1 MTLREIAA
9 EAGVSISTVSRVIN
23 QNTKSP
29 VSKEVQDRIW
39 EIAKRTNYV
48 PRHSKKNTSDS
59 SDLSS
64 TEQLHS
70 IACLFARVPD
80 GASDYFFSTLAKN
93 IEQEA
98 FRHNYILKYTFSAF
112 DIDDPFTLRLIESN
126 NIDGIAVLGR
136 CDKELLKFLKKHFQ
150 YVVYSGLNNLDA
162 KYDQIICDG
171 TQISYD
177 VVTRLIEQGHT
188 KIAYIGETQ
197 NENRYAGYCSALAD
211 AGISVNQK
219 YIANIVHST
228 EEGYKGVH
236 HLLNNGC
243 DATAFFCAD
252 DITAIG
258 AMKAIKEHG
267 LHIPEDVSVAS
278 IDDIDTAQY
287 LTPPLTT
294 THIPLDEMGQMAAKV
309 LIDRIEGG
317 HTKHLKILFPYD
329 IMERKS
335 TAALRKIHDNPQK

>member
-23 QNTKSP
+23 QNTNSP
-29 VSKEVQDRIW
+29 VSKEVRERIL
-39 EIAKRTNYV
+39 EIAERTNYV
-48 PRHSKKNTSDS
+48 PRHAKRSTAELSDS
-59 SDLSS
+59 PSV
-64 TEQLHS
+64 QPLHS
-70 IACLFARVPD
+70 IACLFARDPK
-80 GASDYFFSTLAKN
+80 GASDYFFSTLAKS

-112 DIDDPFTLRLIESN
+112 DIDDPYTLQLIAGHD
-126 NIDGIAVLGR
+126 IDGIAVLGR

-171 TQISYD
+171 AEISYD
-177 VVTRLIEQGHT
+177 VVTHLIEQGHK
-188 KIAYIGETQ
+188 KIAYIGESQ
-197 NENRYAGYCSALAD
+197 NENRYTGYCSALTK
-211 AGISVNQK
+211 AGISIDPK
-219 YIANIVHST
+219 YVTNIVQST
-228 EEGYKGVH
+228 EEGYKSVYQ
-236 HLLNNGC
+236 LLDNGC

-267 LHIPEDVSVAS
+267 LRIPEDVSVAS

-294 THIPLDEMGQMAAKV
+294 THFPLNEMGQMAAKI

-317 HTKHLKILFPYD
+317 HTKHVKILFPYD
-329 IMERKS
+329 LIERSS
-335 TAALRKIHDNPQK
+335 TAGPKKS

>member
-80 GASDYFFSTLAKN
+80 GASDYFFSTLAKS

-112 DIDDPFTLRLIESN
+112 DIDDP
-126 NIDGIAVLGR
+126 
-136 CDKELLKFLKKHFQ
+136 LL
-150 YVVYSGLNNLDA
+150 
-162 KYDQIICDG
+162 
-171 TQISYD
+171 
-177 VVTRLIEQGHT
+177 
-188 KIAYIGETQ
+188 
-197 NENRYAGYCSALAD
+197 
-211 AGISVNQK
+211 
-219 YIANIVHST
+219 
-228 EEGYKGVH
+228 
-236 HLLNNGC
+236 
-243 DATAFFCAD
+243 
-252 DITAIG
+252 
-258 AMKAIKEHG
+258 
-267 LHIPEDVSVAS
+267 
-278 IDDIDTAQY
+278 
-287 LTPPLTT
+287 
-294 THIPLDEMGQMAAKV
+294 
-309 LIDRIEGG
+309 
-317 HTKHLKILFPYD
+317 
-329 IMERKS
+329 
-335 TAALRKIHDNPQK
+335 

>member
-29 VSKEVQDRIW
+29 VSREVQDRIW
-39 EIAKRTNYV
+39 EIAKRTNYI
-48 PRHSKKNTSDS
+48 PRHSKKSSEET

-64 TEQLHS
+64 AEPLHS
-70 IACLFARVPD
+70 IACLYARVPD
-80 GASDYFFSTLAKN
+80 GESDYFFSTLARN
-93 IEQEA
+93 IEKEA
-98 FRHNYILKYTFSAF
+98 FRHNYVLKYTFSAF
-112 DIDDPFTLRLIESN
+112 DIDDPFTLQLIAGN
-126 NIDGIAVLGR
+126 DIDGIAVLGR
-136 CDKELLKFLKKHFQ
+136 CDKDLLKFLKKHFQ

-177 VVTRLIEQGHT
+177 VVTHLLQQGHR
-188 KIAYIGETQ
+188 KIAYIGEIQ
-197 NENRYAGYCSALAD
+197 NENRYVGYCSALKD
-211 AGISVNQK
+211 AGIPVNEK
-219 YIANIVHST
+219 YIADIVLST
-228 EEGYKGVH
+228 EEGYRGVCR
-236 HLLNNGC
+236 LLDEGC

-267 LHIPEDVSVAS
+267 LRIPEDVSIAS

-287 LTPPLTT
+287 LTPTLTT

-317 HTKHLKILFPYD
+317 HDKHIKVMFPYE
-329 IMERKS
+329 IIERNS
-335 TAALRKIHDNPQK
+335 TAALSES

>member
-1 MTLREIAA
+1 MTLKEIAA

-23 QNTKSP
+23 QNTNSP
-29 VSKEVQDRIW
+29 VSKEVKERIL
-39 EIAKRTNYV
+39 EIAKRNNYV
-48 PRHSKKNTSDS
+48 PKHAKKGTAEASDS
-59 SDLSS
+59 SPAK
-64 TEQLHS
+64 QLHS

-80 GASDYFFSTLAKN
+80 GTSDYFFSTLAKS

-112 DIDDPFTLRLIESN
+112 DIDDPSTLQLIASN
-126 NIDGIAVLGR
+126 DIDGIAVLGR
-136 CDKELLKFLKKHFQ
+136 CDKDLLKFLKKHFQ

-171 TQISYD
+171 AEISQT
-177 VVTRLIEQGHT
+177 VVTHLIEQGHT
-188 KIAYIGETQ
+188 KIAYIGESQ
-197 NENRYAGYCSALAD
+197 NENRYTGYCSALEK
-211 AGISVNQK
+211 AGISINPD
-219 YIANIVHST
+219 YITDIVQST
-228 EEGYKGVH
+228 EEGYKGVRA
-236 HLLNNGC
+236 LLDNGC

-267 LHIPEDVSVAS
+267 LRIPEDVSIAS

-287 LTPPLTT
+287 LTPSLTT
-294 THIPLDEMGQMAAKV
+294 THIPLDEMGQMAAKI

-317 HTKHLKILFPYD
+317 HSKHVKILFPYD
-329 IMERKS
+329 IIERNS
-335 TAALRKIHDNPQK
+335 TAEPKKI

>member
-23 QNTKSP
+23 QSTNSP
-29 VSKEVQDRIW
+29 VSREVQDRIW
-39 EIAKRTNYV
+39 EIAKRTNYI
-48 PRHSKKNTSDS
+48 PRHSKKNTVEPDS
-59 SDLSS
+59 SS
-64 TEQLHS
+64 TEPFRS

-112 DIDDPFTLRLIESN
+112 DIDDPFTLQLIASN
-126 NIDGIAVLGR
+126 DIDGIAVLGR

-177 VVTRLIEQGHT
+177 VVTRLIEQGHR

-197 NENRYAGYCSALAD
+197 NENRYVGYCSALTDAD
-211 AGISVNQK
+211 ISVSPK
-219 YIANIVHST
+219 YVSNIVHST
-228 EEGYKGVH
+228 EEGYKGVC
-236 HLLNNGC
+236 HLLKSGC

-258 AMKAIKEHG
+258 AMKAIKEYG
-267 LHIPEDVSVAS
+267 LRIPEDVSVAS

-287 LTPPLTT
+287 LTPSLTT
-294 THIPLDEMGQMAAKV
+294 AHIPLDEMGKMAAKI
-309 LIDRIEGG
+309 LIDRIEDG
-317 HTKHLKILFPYD
+317 HEKHLKILFPYD
-329 IMERKS
+329 IIERKS
-335 TAALRKIHDNPQK
+335 TAAFRKIHGNPQK